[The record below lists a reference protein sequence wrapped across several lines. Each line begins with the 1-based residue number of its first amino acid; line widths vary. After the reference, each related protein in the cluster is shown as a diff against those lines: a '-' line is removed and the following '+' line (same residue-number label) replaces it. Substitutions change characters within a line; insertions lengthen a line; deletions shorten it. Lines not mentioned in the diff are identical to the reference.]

1 MQFTYLDIII
11 SNKMQQVLLRLV
23 IRFSNLRDVNHM
35 MKASDKIPNLRDVNH
50 MTEASDKIS

>member
-23 IRFSNLRDVNHM
+23 IRFHNLRDE
-35 MKASDKIPNLRDVNH
+35 NH
-50 MTEASDKIS
+50 MTEASDKIP